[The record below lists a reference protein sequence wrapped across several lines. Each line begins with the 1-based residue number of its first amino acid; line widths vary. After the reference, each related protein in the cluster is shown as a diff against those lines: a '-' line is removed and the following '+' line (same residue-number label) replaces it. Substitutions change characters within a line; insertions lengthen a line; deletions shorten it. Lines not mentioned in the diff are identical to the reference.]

1 MGDGAMAAPTSVDQV
16 EQLVKRLYL
25 PGTPTV
31 ITAIDDQLK
40 LLQHSPQGWQ
50 LADALLAS
58 PDQNVRFFAALTFQI
73 KLNNDGTKLDAP
85 TAHAVLTRLIS
96 WTVRLERA
104 GEGDLVRKK
113 LCAALGT
120 YFLKSPIPWNRPL
133 LHLAASFQ
141 QGDALQEEQLPA
153 AHDAFDQF
161 LPLLS
166 ESQLIIML
174 QLCGQLATD
183 ATKVDTTSPESAQVH
198 NQMEQLVQDASR
210 LMRSALDRPMRP
222 LSGKVKA
229 ETLVCFLNWVNYA
242 QPMWPSKPDALQHL
256 RQLVV
261 PLVGLLTDELL
272 QFEAMDVFR
281 DILESYTSFFQP
293 QHMDVITTV
302 IQEHVQSRLLQG
314 LQDMEP
320 EVLPVAQLVIAHG
333 IANIQHIVENPEQ
346 NGATLQLIFAIL
358 QAPGYPGDE
367 DEVSIHTIEF
377 WNTYIEYVNDVTYS
391 NTSTETQQPWVMQ
404 AKATCTNLTAV
415 LWRKMKTPEAEIA
428 KEWTDAESEGFKEF
442 RMDASDL
449 MLSIY
454 VFLGSGMLQQL
465 INLALNALQSQNWQD
480 LEAAL
485 FCINTLADNVLE
497 EQAAEDMLLAIFRS
511 PLYRIVG
518 DFSISMPTQA
528 RRTAVDTL
536 GAYGQYIERH
546 AEFLPDTLRF
556 LFASLENHGLCLSA
570 AKSIASLCS
579 TCRSSLTGELDG
591 FLAQYNRFAESE
603 TSEPYTNEKV
613 IGAIAAIIQAVTP
626 DSAKARPLCA
636 LLDIVDGMI
645 ASARQFG
652 QQSNPDMADVIGT
665 SAIECLAAIGKNLQ
679 SEDDTPIDL
688 YEDQVKPKD
697 QQSFWL
703 SQDGLAIQNRILA
716 SCQNVRQLLPTSSE
730 VIEGI
735 CKVLKSGYAETEPGP
750 FVFPPSYTVAF
761 LKTCSTSTPNVE
773 TVLSMTGTLVLQYS
787 RKDQPQIDD
796 VVTDIYQH
804 VVTFVQALQE
814 PTNDPGVAQG
824 CIDVFNRMN
833 PRYTHILLDA
843 SGTGESTQ
851 LVLNFALKAL
861 DGHDLMPK
869 RAACDFWAHIVKPTT
884 PPHDEAIRQRLSQA
898 VIAYGPPLSQA
909 LMNQI
914 TGRGQRS
921 ELEQLCGPLKAL
933 ISTQPAAKTWIEAA
947 LSQITP
953 PNPSANDEAEKQR
966 FVAAIVG
973 VRGDTRKTRD
983 LVKNFYAA
991 CRGTVVA
998 YS

>member
-1 MGDGAMAAPTSVDQV
+1 MRPIAAPAVLTLTPTPTPTPTPTLTTA
-16 EQLVKRLYL
+16 QLVQRLYL

-73 KLNNDGTKLDAP
+73 KLNNDGTKLDAS
-85 TAHAVLTRLIS
+85 TAHAVLTRLVS

-120 YFLKSPIPWNRPL
+120 YFLRSSVPWNRPL

-141 QGDALQEEQLPA
+141 QGDALQDEQLPA
-153 AHDAFDQF
+153 AHDALDQF
-161 LPLLS
+161 LPLLT
-166 ESQLIIML
+166 ESQLIMML

-183 ATKVDTTSPESAQVH
+183 ATKVDTTTPASAQVH
-198 NQMEQLVQDASR
+198 DQMEQLVQDASR
-210 LMRSALDRPMRP
+210 LMRSALDRPITP

-229 ETLVCFLNWVNYA
+229 ESLVCFLNWY
-242 QPMWPSKPDALQHL
+242 L
-256 RQLVV
+256 RRLVI
-261 PLVGLLTDELL
+261 PLVGLLTDDLL
-272 QFEAMDVFR
+272 QSEAMDVFR

-293 QHMDVITTV
+293 QHMNVISTV

-333 IANIQHIVENPEQ
+333 IANIQQIVEHPEQ
-346 NGATLQLIFAIL
+346 NSTTLQLIFAIL

-377 WNTYIEYVNDVTYS
+377 WNTYIEYVNDVTYP
-391 NTSTETQQPWVMQ
+391 NTSTETQQPWIGQ
-404 AKATCTNLTAV
+404 AKATCTNLTAL
-415 LWRKMKTPEAEIA
+415 LWQKMKTPEAEVA

-480 LEAAL
+480 VEAVL

-556 LFASLENHGLCLSA
+556 LFASLENQGLYLSA

-591 FLAQYNRFAESE
+591 FLAQYNRFAQSE

-626 DSAKARPLCA
+626 DQAKAGPLSS

-652 QQSNPDMADVIGT
+652 QQSNPEMANVFGT

-688 YEDQVKPKD
+688 YEDQIKPKD
-697 QQSFWL
+697 QESFWL

-716 SCQNVRQLLPTSSE
+716 SCQNVRQLLPSSSE
-730 VIEGI
+730 VVEGI
-735 CKVLKSGYAETEPGP
+735 CKVLRSGYAETEPGP

-761 LKTCSTSTPNVE
+761 LKTCSIHTPNVE

-787 RKDQPQIDD
+787 RKDQPQVDD
-796 VVTDIYQH
+796 VVADIYQH
-804 VVTFVQALQE
+804 VVTFVQALQD
-814 PTNDPGVAQG
+814 PTKDPGVAQG

-833 PRYTHILLDA
+833 PRYTHIFLDA

-861 DGHDLMPK
+861 DGQDLMPK
-869 RAACDFWAHIVKPTT
+869 RAACDFWANLVKPPTA
-884 PPHDEAIRQRLSQA
+884 PKDEAIRQRLSQA
-898 VIAYGPPLSQA
+898 VIAYGPLLTQA

-921 ELEQLCGPLKAL
+921 ELEQLCEPLKAL
-933 ISTQPAAKTWIEAA
+933 ISTQPASKTWMEAA

-953 PNPSANDEAEKQR
+953 ANPSADDEAEKRR
-966 FVAAIVG
+966 FVAALLS

-983 LVKNFYAA
+983 LVKNFYAS

-998 YS
+998 YSQLR